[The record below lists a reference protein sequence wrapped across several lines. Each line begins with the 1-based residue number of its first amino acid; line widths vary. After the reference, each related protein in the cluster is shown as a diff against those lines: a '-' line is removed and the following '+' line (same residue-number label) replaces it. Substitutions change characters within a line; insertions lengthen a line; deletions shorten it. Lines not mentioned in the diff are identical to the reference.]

1 MRPRALLVA
10 HPEAMAAEA
19 LAAALER
26 HAVLVPIAVVTSA
39 SSAKRCAERVDAA
52 VLDHR
57 LGGCRDLARTL
68 RQRGVRVV
76 VIGESDED
84 AYGVSVAPGS
94 SVAELAAALAPGIVA
109 RTSHLHSLTHREHQV
124 LTLAGRGFPAKQI
137 ARHLGIS
144 VKTVEQHKSRAFRK
158 LGVPNLAAAISVIA
172 SMTNNGSQTSEIPTG
187 ETWIRSSI

>member
-26 HAVLVPIAVVTSA
+26 HAALVPIAVVTSA
-39 SSAKRCAERVDAA
+39 SSAEGCAERVDAA

-57 LGGCRDLARTL
+57 LRGCGDLARTL
-68 RQRGVRVV
+68 RRRGVRVV

-84 AYGVSVAPGS
+84 EYGVSVAPGS
-94 SVAELAAALAPGIVA
+94 SVSELAAALAPGTVA
-109 RTSHLHSLTHREHQV
+109 RTPHRHSLSHREHQV

-144 VKTVEQHKSRAFRK
+144 GKTVEQHKSRAFRK
-158 LGVPNLAAAISVIA
+158 LGVPNQAAAISLIA
-172 SMTNNGSQTSEIPTG
+172 STRHNDSRPSEVPTG
-187 ETWIRSSI
+187 ATWIPSSI